1 LLNILCL
8 VIGMVPRF
16 KNKVTLVTGAGS
28 GIGRSTAIMF
38 AREQAEVAVIDL
50 DYLKAVETVDLI
62 EASGG
67 HAIAIRS
74 DVTHIDDVTTM
85 IDKTVLEYGRL
96 DVAFNCAGI
105 TAADREPIHR
115 ASESEWDRVLGV
127 NLKGVWLCMKYEIS
141 QMLDQVD
148 GGNIINIA
156 SIGGHVGA
164 PGRSVYVSSKHGVI
178 GLTKTAAL
186 EYARAGFRVNAVSPG
201 HTITPLVERALEKY
215 PEMAHEIICKYPVG
229 RLGKSGEIANA
240 VLWLSSQ
247 HASFVT
253 GQTIAVDGG
262 YTAQ

>member
-1 LLNILCL
+1 
-8 VIGMVPRF
+8 MVSRF

-62 EASGG
+62 EANGG

-74 DVTHIDDVTTM
+74 DVTHIGDVTAM
-85 IDKTVLEYGRL
+85 IDNTVLEYGRL

-164 PGRSVYVSSKHGVI
+164 PGRSAYVSSKHGVM

-186 EYARAGFRVNAVSPG
+186 EYGRDGIRVNAVSPG
-201 HTITPLVERALEKY
+201 HTMTPLVEEAFKKY
-215 PEMAHEIICKYPVG
+215 PEMADEIICKYPVG
-229 RLGKSGEIANA
+229 RLGKSEEIAST
-240 VLWLSSQ
+240 VLWLSSEK
-247 HASFVT
+247 ASFVT
-253 GQTIAVDGG
+253 GQTIVVDGG

>member
-50 DYLKAVETVDLI
+50 DYLKAVETDDLI